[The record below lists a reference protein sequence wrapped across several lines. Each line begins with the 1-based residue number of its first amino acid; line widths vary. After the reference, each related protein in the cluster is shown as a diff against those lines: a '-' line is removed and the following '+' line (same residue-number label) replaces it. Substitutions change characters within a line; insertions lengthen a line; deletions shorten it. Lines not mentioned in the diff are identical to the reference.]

1 MEGEIV
7 PEPTESAGTKTVLV
21 IDDEALFCVMAKSML
36 ESQGYRAI
44 ISTDGAEGVKMVEEG
59 WRKIDAVLVDLSM
72 RPMNGRQILTQ
83 LRHSSPST
91 PVVMMSG
98 SSEEDVAAANELG
111 AFPGFLQKPFTSR
124 TLARAIRFA
133 SAPP

>member
-1 MEGEIV
+1 V
-7 PEPTESAGTKTVLV
+7 TELTENSATKTVLV
-21 IDDEALFCVMAKSML
+21 IDDEVPFCLLAQGML

-44 ISTDGAEGVKMVEEG
+44 VSTDAAEGLKMVQER

-72 RPMNGRQILTQ
+72 RPMNGREILIQ
-83 LRHSSPST
+83 LRQLSPNT

-98 SSEEDVAAANELG
+98 SAEEDITVANELG

-124 TLARAIRFA
+124 ALARAIRFA
-133 SAPP
+133 SAAP

>member
-1 MEGEIV
+1 M

-21 IDDEALFCVMAKSML
+21 IDDEAPFCLLAKAML

-44 ISTDGAEGVKMVEEG
+44 VSTNAVEGLQMAQES

-72 RPMNGRQILTQ
+72 RPMNGRQILMQ
-83 LRHSSPST
+83 LRQVRPMT

-98 SSEEDVAAANELG
+98 SAEEDVTAANELG

-133 SAPP
+133 SAPL

>member
-1 MEGEIV
+1 V
-7 PEPTESAGTKTVLV
+7 TEPTESAGPKTVLV
-21 IDDEALFCVMAKSML
+21 IDDEALFCVLAKSML
-36 ESQGYRAI
+36 ETQGYRAI
-44 ISTDGAEGVKMVEEG
+44 ISTNAVEGLKMAQEG

-72 RPMNGRQILTQ
+72 RPLNGRQILTQ
-83 LRHSSPST
+83 LRQLRPNT

-98 SSEEDVAAANELG
+98 SAEEDVAAANELG

-133 SAPP
+133 STTQ

>member
-1 MEGEIV
+1 M
-7 PEPTESAGTKTVLV
+7 PEPTESTGTKGVLV
-21 IDDEALFCVMAKSML
+21 IDDDALFCLLAKSML

-44 ISTDGAEGVKMVEEG
+44 ISTNGAEGVKMVQES

-72 RPMNGRQILTQ
+72 RPMNGRQILTE
-83 LRHSSPST
+83 LRHSSPNT

-133 SAPP
+133 SAPQ